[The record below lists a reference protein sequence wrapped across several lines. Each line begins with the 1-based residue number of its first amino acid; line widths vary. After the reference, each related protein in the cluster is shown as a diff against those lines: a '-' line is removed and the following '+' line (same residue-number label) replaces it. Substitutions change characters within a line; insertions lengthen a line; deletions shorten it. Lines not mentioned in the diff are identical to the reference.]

1 MKYRIIGL
9 IILIFGLVS
18 CAKSENPAEE
28 RAKLAEKAH
37 GEIIIGAA
45 APWSHIQDRLWEGI
59 QMAVQ
64 EINNKG
70 GVLGRKIRVIG
81 GDDEASGTKGQS
93 IAQQFAETKDMVAVI
108 GHYNSYVTVPISI
121 IYEYYGLLMLT
132 PMSTSPKLTQQGFKL
147 IFRNIPD
154 DNAFGRELAD
164 FCANRGYKSVVI
176 YHANDDY
183 GIGLANAFEMQSE
196 KNGIAIL
203 DRLAY
208 DSLYSPRMFRKD
220 LTYWKENYYFDAIF
234 LAGVNPQVA
243 EFIREAR
250 KLRIMVPVVGGDGL
264 DSPELIQ
271 IAGTNANNTF
281 IGSVFQP
288 ERPDK
293 KTVEFV
299 EAFRSKFKATP
310 DTAAAQ
316 GYDAVQV
323 IAHAIKKAGSTV
335 PYKIADALHATK
347 NWEGVTGAHTFDEK
361 GEVVDKEISIK
372 VFRDGRFQYDS
383 SR

>member
-1 MKYRIIGL
+1 VKYRVTGL
-9 IILIFGLVS
+9 IILVFGLIA
-18 CAKSENPAEE
+18 CTRGENPAEE
-28 RAKLAEKAH
+28 RARIAEKAH

-45 APWSHIQDRLWEGI
+45 APWSDIQDRLGEGI

-64 EINNKG
+64 EINQNG
-70 GVLGRKIRVIG
+70 GVLGRKIRVIR
-81 GDDEASGTKGQS
+81 GDDEASVTKGQT
-93 IAQQFAETKDMVAVI
+93 IAQQFAETKEMVAVI
-108 GHYNSYVTVPISI
+108 GHYNSYVSVPTSI

-164 FCANRGYKSVVI
+164 FCAKQGYKSMVI

-196 KNGIAIL
+196 KNGIDIL
-203 DRLAY
+203 DRLNY
-208 DSLYSPRMFRKD
+208 DSLSSTSMFRKD
-220 LTYWKENYYFDAIF
+220 LNYWKENYYFDAIF

-243 EFIREAR
+243 LFIKEAR
-250 KLRIMVPVVGGDGL
+250 ELGITVPIVGGDGL

-271 IAGTNANNTF
+271 IAGKNADNTF
-281 IGSVFQP
+281 IGSVFNP

-299 EAFRSKFKATP
+299 EAFRSQFKVTP
-310 DTAAAQ
+310 DSAAAQ

-323 IAHAIKKAGSTV
+323 IAQAMKKAGSTV
-335 PYKIADALHATK
+335 PHEIAEALHATV

-361 GEVVDKEISIK
+361 GDVVDKDIYIK
-372 VFRDGRFQYDS
+372 VVRDGVFQSDS

>member
-1 MKYRIIGL
+1 MIGL
-9 IILIFGLVS
+9 IILIFGLIA
-18 CAKSENPAEE
+18 CARGENPAEE
-28 RAKLAEKAH
+28 RAKLAEQAD

-59 QMAVQ
+59 QIAVQ
-64 EINNKG
+64 EVNQKG
-70 GVLGRKIRVIG
+70 GVLGRKIRVIR
-81 GDDEASGTKGQS
+81 GDDEASVTKGQA
-93 IAQQFAETKDMVAVI
+93 IAQQFAETEDMVAVI
-108 GHYNSYVTVPISI
+108 GHYNSYVTVPTSI

-164 FCANRGYKSVVI
+164 FCANRGYKSMVI

-203 DRLAY
+203 DRLDH
-208 DSLYSPRMFRKD
+208 DSLTSPRMFRKD
-220 LTYWKENYYFDAIF
+220 LMYWKDNFYFDAIF

-243 EFIREAR
+243 LFIREAR
-250 KLRIMVPVVGGDGL
+250 KLGITVPVVGGDGL

-271 IAGTNANNTF
+271 IAGENADNTF
-281 IGSVFQP
+281 VGSVFNP

-299 EAFRSKFKATP
+299 EAFSNKFKATP

-316 GYDAVQV
+316 GYDAVHV
-323 IAHAIKKAGSTV
+323 IAHAINKARSTV
-335 PYKIADALHATK
+335 PHKIADALHATK
-347 NWEGVTGAHTFDEK
+347 NWEGVTGIHTFNEK
-361 GEVVDKEISIK
+361 GDVVDKKISIK
-372 VFRDGRFQYDS
+372 VVRDGRFQYALS
-383 SR
+383 Q